1 MSCSCLSCLPQGSAP
16 YMLNVSRP
24 KKDKLILKGR
34 LLNRCGDV
42 QSIRSVSGDA
52 AIYKVQ
58 CTSY

>member
-1 MSCSCLSCLPQGSAP
+1 
-16 YMLNVSRP
+16 MLNVSRP

-42 QSIRSVSGDA
+42 KSIRSVSRDA